1 MPIQGDPTVLPSS
14 TGSHAS
20 ILELVLAAGLVA
32 KVVLTV
38 LLLASIVT
46 WAIILYK
53 WITLRK
59 AEAENRRFL
68 VLFSKSDNLVEIQQK
83 ALQRNEGPMAVIYQT
98 AMDKMR
104 PYLQSG
110 GEELPSLDGN
120 RPMILAGLQRTL
132 QSGVQ
137 DEMAHQERYLHLLAT
152 VGNTAPFVG
161 LFGTVWGIIDSFQE
175 IGRQGNANIASVAP
189 GVSEALIATAAG
201 LFVAIPSVVAYN
213 IFVNKLR
220 KMEVQLEVFAA
231 ELTSLVEEKL
241 LRQESGRKVR

>member
-1 MPIQGDPTVLPSS
+1 MPLSS
-14 TGSHAS
+14 TPHVSVF
-20 ILELVLAAGLVA
+20 ELVLSAGIVA
-32 KVVLTV
+32 KFVLTV
-38 LLLASIVT
+38 LLFASIIT

-59 AEAENRRFL
+59 AEAENKRFL
-68 VLFSKSDNLVEIQQK
+68 VLFSKIDDLMEIQQK
-83 ALQRNEGPMAVIYQT
+83 ALQRNEGPMVMVYQ
-98 AMDKMR
+98 AAIDKMR
-104 PYLQSG
+104 PYLEKG
-110 GEELPSLDGN
+110 GENAPPAIDGN
-120 RPMILAGLQRTL
+120 GPMILAALERTL

-137 DEMAHQERYLHLLAT
+137 DEMAHQERYLHFLAT

-201 LFVAIPSVVAYN
+201 LFVAIPAVVAYN
-213 IFVNKLR
+213 IFVNKIR

-231 ELTSLVEEKL
+231 ELTSLVEERL
-241 LRQESGRKVR
+241 FNLQGSRKVR

>member
-1 MPIQGDPTVLPSS
+1 MSA
-14 TGSHAS
+14 GSHIS
-20 ILELVLAAGLVA
+20 IFELVLSAGPVA
-32 KVVLTV
+32 KVVLTL
-38 LLLASIVT
+38 LLLASIIT

-59 AEAENRRFL
+59 SEAENKRFL
-68 VLFSKSDNLVEIQQK
+68 VLFSKIDDLMEIQQK
-83 ALQRNEGPMAVIYQT
+83 ALQRNEGPMVMVYQ
-98 AMDKMR
+98 AAIDKMR
-104 PYLQSG
+104 PYLEKE
-110 GEELPSLDGN
+110 GEGAPALDGN
-120 RPMILAGLQRTL
+120 RPMILASLQRTL
-132 QSGVQ
+132 QSAVQ

-201 LFVAIPSVVAYN
+201 LFVAIPAVIAYN
-213 IFVNKLR
+213 IFVNKIR
-220 KMEVQLEVFAA
+220 KMEVQLEVFST

-241 LRQESGRKVR
+241 FHLQSGPKVR

>member
-1 MPIQGDPTVLPSS
+1 MSA
-14 TGSHAS
+14 GSHVS
-20 ILELVLAAGLVA
+20 IFELILSAGIVA
-32 KVVLTV
+32 KSVLTV
-38 LLLASIVT
+38 LLLASITT

-59 AEAENRRFL
+59 AETENKRFL
-68 VLFSKSDNLVEIQQK
+68 VLFSKIDDLMEIQQK
-83 ALQRNEGPMAVIYQT
+83 ALQRNEGPMVMVYQ
-98 AMDKMR
+98 AAIDKMR
-104 PYLQSG
+104 PYLEKSG
-110 GEELPSLDGN
+110 EDALPSMDGN
-120 RPMILAGLQRTL
+120 RPMLLASLQRTL

-137 DEMAHQERYLHLLAT
+137 DEMAHQERYLHFLAT

-201 LFVAIPSVVAYN
+201 LFVAIPAVVAYN
-213 IFVNKLR
+213 IFVNKIR

-241 LRQESGRKVR
+241 FHLQSSRKVR

>member
-1 MPIQGDPTVLPSS
+1 LSA
-14 TGSHAS
+14 GSHIS
-20 ILELVLAAGLVA
+20 IFELVLSAGPVA
-32 KVVLTV
+32 KVVLTL
-38 LLLASIVT
+38 LLLASIIT

-59 AEAENRRFL
+59 SEAENKRFL
-68 VLFSKSDNLVEIQQK
+68 VLFSKIDDLMEIQQK
-83 ALQRNEGPMAVIYQT
+83 ALQRNEGPMVMVYQ
-98 AMDKMR
+98 AAIDKMR
-104 PYLQSG
+104 PYLEKE
-110 GEELPSLDGN
+110 GEGAPALDGN
-120 RPMILAGLQRTL
+120 RPMILASLQRTL
-132 QSGVQ
+132 QSAVQ

-201 LFVAIPSVVAYN
+201 LFVAIPAVIAYN
-213 IFVNKLR
+213 IFVNKIR
-220 KMEVQLEVFAA
+220 KMEVQLEVFST

-241 LRQESGRKVR
+241 FHLQSGPKVR

>member
-1 MPIQGDPTVLPSS
+1 MV
-14 TGSHAS
+14 
-20 ILELVLAAGLVA
+20 
-32 KVVLTV
+32 
-38 LLLASIVT
+38 
-46 WAIILYK
+46 
-53 WITLRK
+53 
-59 AEAENRRFL
+59 
-68 VLFSKSDNLVEIQQK
+68 
-83 ALQRNEGPMAVIYQT
+83 VIYQA

-104 PYLQSG
+104 PYLEGSG
-110 GEELPSLDGN
+110 ESLSPSLDGN

-132 QSGVQ
+132 QSGIQ

-201 LFVAIPSVVAYN
+201 LFVAIPSVIAYN

-220 KMEVQLEVFAA
+220 KMEVQLEVFAS
-231 ELTSLVEEKL
+231 ELTSLVEEKMFHL
-241 LRQESGRKVR
+241 TESGRKVR